1 MGGLQGNLYLV
12 PGQNTKVQVS
22 ASYSK
27 WSSLGAAGSA
37 LANQGNTDVHGD
49 FGILEGF
56 VSASLEG
63 GPLGRT
69 TLFVQ
74 AMHNGEHD
82 DGEGD
87 GRAAGLQFGKSGKKG
102 DLNTFAVWY
111 DLDANSVFSPV
122 AQDDTPIAGTGA
134 GDGMEGMMLGGQV
147 FVTDYFSIR
156 LWGLTS
162 DADAAE
168 DPSRV
173 RLDFDFRVR

>member
-1 MGGLQGNLYLV
+1 
-12 PGQNTKVQVS
+12 
-22 ASYSK
+22 
-27 WSSLGAAGSA
+27 
-37 LANQGNTDVHGD
+37 
-49 FGILEGF
+49 
-56 VSASLEG
+56 
-63 GPLGRT
+63 
-69 TLFVQ
+69 
-74 AMHNGEHD
+74 
-82 DGEGD
+82 
-87 GRAAGLQFGKSGKKG
+87 
-102 DLNTFAVWY
+102 
-111 DLDANSVFSPV
+111 V